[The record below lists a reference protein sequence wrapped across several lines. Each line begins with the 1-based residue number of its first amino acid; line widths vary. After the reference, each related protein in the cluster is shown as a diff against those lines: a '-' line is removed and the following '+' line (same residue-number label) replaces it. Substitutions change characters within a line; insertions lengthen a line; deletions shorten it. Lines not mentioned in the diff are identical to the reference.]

1 MQKASPENNY
11 HYNGTLT
18 VLARENR
25 QRMTKAEA
33 CLWKYVLRAR
43 KMENYTFRRQR
54 PILSYIVDFV
64 CLELLLVIEV
74 DGFTH
79 EWEET
84 QERDKQKEKDL
95 RTIGFDVLR
104 FTNYEVLSELES
116 VRQKIRKH
124 VLRISSNEETL

>member
-1 MQKASPENNY
+1 
-11 HYNGTLT
+11 
-18 VLARENR
+18 
-25 QRMTKAEA
+25 
-33 CLWKYVLRAR
+33 
-43 KMENYTFRRQR
+43 MENYTFRRQR

-116 VRQKIRKH
+116 VRQKIRKQ